1 MSSYSSNTNSL
12 HTCNNLNRLKFK
24 NRKCMK
30 YEKRVVVMISKT
42 NASKNKFFYKYD
54 DRLCED
60 TFIDWCKP
68 INDIEL
74 TIR

>member
-1 MSSYSSNTNSL
+1 
-12 HTCNNLNRLKFK
+12 
-24 NRKCMK
+24 MK
-30 YEKRVVVMISKT
+30 YKKRVVVMISKT